1 MPEYRACIIGLD
13 GHILKA
19 VEFICDDDSAA
30 MKKAEQ
36 LVEAR
41 DVVIWEQNRK
51 VARLKRRITPAYLN
65 TADAGRQWALRTGQ

>member
-19 VEFICDDDSAA
+19 VEFICEDDSAA

-36 LVEAR
+36 LVDCRNVEL
-41 DVVIWEQNRK
+41 WEQNRK
-51 VARLKRRITPAYLN
+51 VARLKRS
-65 TADAGRQWALRTGQ
+65 